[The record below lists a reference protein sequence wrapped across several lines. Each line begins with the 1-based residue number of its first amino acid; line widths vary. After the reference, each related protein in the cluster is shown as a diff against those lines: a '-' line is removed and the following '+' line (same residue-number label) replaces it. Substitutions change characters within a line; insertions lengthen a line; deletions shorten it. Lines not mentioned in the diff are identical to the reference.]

1 MDFELTND
9 QQELRDAVRAVLA
22 TACPP
27 SMVRQV
33 YESKADDGAS
43 RAAPLWRQM
52 VQLDWPALTIPEPF
66 GGLGLGYVELA
77 VVVEELGRAVAP
89 TPFVSTATQFVPM
102 VRQAGTS
109 EQQDTF
115 LRPVAEAGSTGTL
128 ALAEDDGRW
137 EAASVA
143 TTARPVG
150 DSWVLDG
157 KKSFVFDGATAD
169 EVAVVARQEGTSGD
183 EGLGV
188 FVVAQAS
195 LTSRP
200 ADVID
205 PSQPLAEVLLDNVA
219 VPADR
224 MLVAPGDPRAVETIN
239 RAIQEATAAI
249 AIGMTGTCRAIFE
262 ITLQYAKDREQ
273 YGRPIGSF
281 QALKHRLVDM
291 YLAVE
296 RATSLA
302 YFAALT
308 IAEDDER
315 RGLAVAMAKAAAGD
329 CQRLVVQDG
338 LQLHGGVGF
347 TWEHDLHF
355 YLKRAK
361 SANALFGSALM
372 QRAAIV
378 SRLGL
383 VLDEPAGSE
392 AP

>member
-1 MDFELTND
+1 M
-9 QQELRDAVRAVLA
+9 
-22 TACPP
+22 
-27 SMVRQV
+27 
-33 YESKADDGAS
+33 
-43 RAAPLWRQM
+43 
-52 VQLDWPALTIPEPF
+52 
-66 GGLGLGYVELA
+66 
-77 VVVEELGRAVAP
+77 
-89 TPFVSTATQFVPM
+89 
-102 VRQAGTS
+102 
-109 EQQDTF
+109 
-115 LRPVAEAGSTGTL
+115 
-128 ALAEDDGRW
+128 
-137 EAASVA
+137 
-143 TTARPVG
+143 
-150 DSWVLDG
+150 
-157 KKSFVFDGATAD
+157 
-169 EVAVVARQEGTSGD
+169 
-183 EGLGV
+183 

>member
-9 QQELRDAVRAVLA
+9 QQELRDAVRAFLA

-27 SMVRQV
+27 SVVRQV
-33 YESKADDGAS
+33 YESKADDGGS
-43 RAAPLWRQM
+43 PVAPLWRQM
-52 VQLDWPALTIPEPF
+52 VQLDWPALTIPESC
-66 GGLGLGYVELA
+66 GGLGLGYIELA
-77 VVVEELGRAVAP
+77 VVVEELGRAVTP
-89 TPFVSTATQFVPM
+89 SPFVSTATQFVPM

-115 LRPVAEAGSTGTL
+115 LRPVAAGSTGTL
-128 ALAEDDGRW
+128 ALAEEDGRW
-137 EAASVA
+137 EAGSVA

-188 FVVAQAS
+188 FVVPQAS
-195 LTSRP
+195 LTAHA

-205 PSQPLAEVLLDNVA
+205 PSQPLADVVLDNVA

-224 MLVAPGDPRAVETIN
+224 MLVAPGDPRAAETIN
-239 RAIQEATAAI
+239 RAIQEATAAV

-329 CQRLVVQDG
+329 CQRVVVQDG

-361 SANALFGSALM
+361 SAEALFGSALM

-378 SRLGL
+378 GRLGL
-383 VLDEPAGSE
+383 ALDGPAGSE
-392 AP
+392 TP